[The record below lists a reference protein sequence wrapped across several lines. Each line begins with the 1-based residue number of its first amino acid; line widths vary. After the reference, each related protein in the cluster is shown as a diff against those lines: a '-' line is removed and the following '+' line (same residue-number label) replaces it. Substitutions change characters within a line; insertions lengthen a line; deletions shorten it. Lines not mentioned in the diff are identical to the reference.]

1 MATVKDTNELVRFS
15 VSIPQDVAEGLD
27 QMAAERGFANRSQCV
42 ASLVREQLVQH
53 AGRSDDAI
61 MMGIL
66 SLIYDHQKRDLQ
78 NKLTDVQ
85 HRYLK
90 EIITI
95 QLVHLEHQHSL
106 QVVLLQGPA
115 RTLRQIADEMITLK
129 GVRHGQLQLNAEVL
143 PPLHEA

>member
-1 MATVKDTNELVRFS
+1 MVNNDSQQLIRFS
-15 VSIPQDVAEGLD
+15 VSIPRDVAEGLD

-42 ASLVREQLVQH
+42 TSLVREQLVRH
-53 AGRSDDAI
+53 AEQNDDAV

-78 NKLTDVQ
+78 NKLTDIQ

-90 EIITI
+90 EIITV
-95 QLVHLEHQHSL
+95 QLVHLEQQRSL
-106 QVVLLQGPA
+106 QVILLQGPA
-115 RTLRQIADEMITLK
+115 RTLRQIADQMITLK
-129 GVRHGQLQLNAEVL
+129 GVRHGQLQLNVEIL

>member
-1 MATVKDTNELVRFS
+1 MMSDDSQQLVRFS

-42 ASLVREQLVQH
+42 TSLVREQLVQH
-53 AGRSDDAI
+53 AAQNDDAV

-78 NKLTDVQ
+78 NKLTDIQ

-95 QLVHLEHQHSL
+95 QLVHLEQQRSL
-106 QVVLLQGPA
+106 QMFLLQGPA
-115 RTLRQIADEMITLK
+115 RTLRQIANEMITLK
-129 GVRHGQLQLNAEVL
+129 GVRQGQLQLNAEAL
-143 PPLHEA
+143 PPLHEV

>member
-1 MATVKDTNELVRFS
+1 MMRRDTPQLVRFS
-15 VSIPQDVAEGLD
+15 VSIPHDVAEGLD

-53 AGRSDDAI
+53 AGQNDDAV

-78 NKLTDVQ
+78 NKLTDIQ

-90 EIITI
+90 ETITV
-95 QLVHLEHQHSL
+95 QLVHLEQQRSL
-106 QVVLLQGPA
+106 QVILLQGPA
-115 RTLRQIADEMITLK
+115 RTLRRIADEMITLK
-129 GVRHGQLQLNAEVL
+129 GVRHGQLQLNVEIL